1 MSDQVLV
8 QRAHHQTRA
17 LLIIGLLLG
26 TLIAGCAGLHEDK
39 GNTYKDGYASL
50 AEDSA
55 FYAGLLGS
63 IEPLGPGQP
72 SRDKIV
78 LLAPTFDAAREAA
91 NHEAGL
97 EPNARDY
104 FARGLILE
112 AQALADVLR
121 RRRLCEEVVYQEA
134 PDPHQAALA
143 LAKAETAVVYLDPR
157 ERQWFYLPANG
168 EQANRIGLDL
178 YLIHNREEVRAW
190 LARLEEYLARPALA
204 KTAPPAPTSP
214 PVKSAKRAGKSAA
227 GLELRPAAFGLSWRA
242 NLANL
247 RAHKVKLGPVRR
259 VGELLECLVKS
270 APELPENTE
279 SLVISLHPRYG
290 LQQIVWQG
298 KPITGDPFGF
308 LGREQFLNFQ
318 DLLEGKYGPASA
330 SEKFL
335 DPKQFK
341 ARDQFYPCL
350 EQATCGSWNSSWKLN
365 GMFMRLALQPAGPDQ
380 GVLTLTYQGP
390 EWNTILVERDRQQR
404 KKLEKAL

>member
-1 MSDQVLV
+1 MSDRILV
-8 QRAHHQTRA
+8 RRARH
-17 LLIIGLLLG
+17 LPPL
-26 TLIAGCAGLHEDK
+26 LIAGLALSLLLTGCAALPEDK
-39 GNTYKDGYASL
+39 SSTYQGGYASL
-50 AEDSA
+50 SEDSA
-55 FYAGLLGS
+55 FYAGLLAS
-63 IEPLGPGQP
+63 IEPQGPGRP

-78 LLAPTFDAAREAA
+78 LLAPTFDSVREAA
-91 NHEAGL
+91 NHETGL

-121 RRRLCEEVVYQEA
+121 RRRLAEAVVYQEV
-134 PDPHQAALA
+134 PDPPQTALT
-143 LAKAETAVVYLDPR
+143 LAKAETAVVYLDLR

-168 EQANRIGLDL
+168 EQTHRLGLDL

-204 KTAPPAPTSP
+204 KPAPPAPAPP
-214 PVKSAKRAGKSAA
+214 PVKSAKRAGKSPA

-242 NLANL
+242 SLATL
-247 RAHKVKLGPVRR
+247 RAHKITLGPTRR
-259 VGELLECLVKS
+259 VGELVECLVKS

-290 LQQIVWQG
+290 LQQIVWRS

-350 EQATCGSWNSSWKLN
+350 EQAACGSWNSSWKLN
-365 GMFMRLALQPAGPDQ
+365 GMFMRLALQPAGADQ
-380 GVLTLTYQGP
+380 GILSLTYQGP
-390 EWNTILVERDRQQR
+390 EWNAILVEREREQRQ
-404 KKLEKAL
+404 KLEKAL

>member
-8 QRAHHQTRA
+8 RRACRPPFP
-17 LLIIGLLLG
+17 LIAGLLLG
-26 TLIAGCAGLHEDK
+26 MLVSGCAALPEDK
-39 GNTYKDGYASL
+39 GSGYQGGYASL

-55 FYAGLLGS
+55 FYAGLVAA
-63 IEPLGPGQP
+63 IEPLGAGHPTRGM
-72 SRDKIV
+72 V
-78 LLAPTFDAAREAA
+78 ALLAPSFDTAREVAAREP
-91 NHEAGL
+91 GL
-97 EPNARDY
+97 EPNAREY
-104 FARGLILE
+104 FARGLSLE

-121 RRRLCEEVVYQEA
+121 RRGLFAEVVYQEVA
-134 PDPHQAALA
+134 DPPEMALT
-143 LAKAETAVVYLDPR
+143 LAKTETPVVYLDPR

-168 EQANRIGLDL
+168 EATDRLELDL

-190 LARLEEYLARPALA
+190 LAKLEQYLDRPPLA
-204 KTAPPAPTSP
+204 KPAPPAPASP
-214 PVKSAKRAGKSAA
+214 PVKNAKRVGKSTA
-227 GLELRPAAFGLSWRA
+227 GLEQRPAAFGLAWRA
-242 NLANL
+242 SLASL
-247 RAHKVKLGPVRR
+247 RAHKVKLGPTRT
-259 VGELLECLVKS
+259 VGDLVECLVKS
-270 APELPENTE
+270 APDLPENTE

-290 LQQIVWQG
+290 LQQIVWRS

-350 EQATCGSWNSSWKLN
+350 EQGSCGSWNSSWKLS
-365 GMFMRLALQPAGPDQ
+365 GMFMRLALQPAGADT

-390 EWNTILVERDRQQR
+390 EWNAILVERERQQR